1 MYFLVNLLGHEIF
14 NSYMLYIHPPLS
26 IIGYVFIFLF
36 ALSLLQAKN
45 FDKKIVKFFGVSAW
59 IFTFLGL
66 ATGML
71 WAQVA
76 WGSYWSWDPKETL
89 TLVLF
94 LAVTAT
100 EITYLEKKPR
110 LTKWLA
116 LSSCCLTILTAAISF
131 IIAGLHS
138 YV

>member
-1 MYFLVNLLGHEIF
+1 
-14 NSYMLYIHPPLS
+14 MLYIHPPLS

-36 ALSLLQAKN
+36 AFSLLRGKN
-45 FDKKIVKFFGVSAW
+45 FARNTVRYFGIAAW

-66 ATGML
+66 VTGML

-76 WGSYWSWDPKETL
+76 WGTYWSWDPKETL

-94 LAVTAT
+94 LAVTAA
-100 EITYLEKKPR
+100 EVAYFEKKPR

-116 LSSCCLTILTAAISF
+116 LSSCVLTILTALISL
-131 IIAGLHS
+131 IITGLHS

>member
-1 MYFLVNLLGHEIF
+1 LTHELF

-26 IIGYVFIFLF
+26 IIGYAFIFLF
-36 ALSLLQAKN
+36 AFSLLQPQN
-45 FDKKIVKFFGVSAW
+45 FNKKTVKFFGIAAW

-71 WAQVA
+71 WAQIA

-94 LAVTAT
+94 LAVTAA
-100 EITYLEKKPR
+100 EVAYFEKRPR

-116 LSSCCLTILTAAISF
+116 FTSCAITIVTALISF
-131 IIAGLHS
+131 ILAGLHS
-138 YV
+138 FA

>member
-1 MYFLVNLLGHEIF
+1 LF

-36 ALSLLQAKN
+36 ALSLLRDNN
-45 FDKKIVKFFGVSAW
+45 FKKKTVRYFGIAAW

-66 ATGML
+66 VTGML

-94 LAVTAT
+94 LAVMAS
-100 EITYLEKKPR
+100 EVAYFEKRPR

-116 LSSCCLTILTAAISF
+116 LSSCVITILTALISF
-131 IIAGLHS
+131 ILADLHS
-138 YV
+138 FA